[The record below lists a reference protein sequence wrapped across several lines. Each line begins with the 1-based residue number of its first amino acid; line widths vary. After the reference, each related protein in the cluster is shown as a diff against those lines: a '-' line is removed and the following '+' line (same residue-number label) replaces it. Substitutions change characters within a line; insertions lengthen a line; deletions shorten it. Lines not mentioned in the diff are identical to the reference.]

1 MDWLNRAVVA
11 IRPKGPTDNRT
22 AAFDSFERTYSRRV
36 VDLAMRVAE
45 TMLTVGASVDSGTVT
60 ALQIV
65 KAYGVTPVHVDV
77 TYTSITVSYHRDIDE
92 DPLTLSRVL
101 RARTT
106 DYTRLQRL
114 EELIEQINAGLD
126 VDEAR
131 RRYIEI
137 TSAPHP
143 YRRAFV
149 TIANG
154 VLGAGAS
161 LLLGGSWFISVLAL
175 CTGALVVIVQHE
187 LSRRLL
193 PAFFIQ
199 AVGAFVAT
207 MIAMAAITLS
217 QHVDWVGEVRPSI
230 IVSAAIV
237 MLFAGMAVVGAAQDA
252 IDGFYLTAGARI
264 FEVVLLT
271 LGIVFGIAV
280 GLTLASAIGYGF
292 ALPTGPPPI
301 PHAGQ
306 QLLGAALIAVGYTL
320 SAYGRGRTLLLGTGI
335 ALIAYLAYLTMRWV
349 GLEIA
354 PSCAVGALTASFLSI
369 LVARNLHV
377 PSLALTTAGIVP
389 FVPGSAVFRGLQELY
404 GADGDVTRMISG
416 ATTLSGAIGVGL
428 AIAAGVSLGAYFGR
442 PTRNTI
448 ANAARRLRG
457 PA

>member
-11 IRPKGPTDNRT
+11 IRPKGPADNST
-22 AAFDSFERTYSRRV
+22 GAFDSFERTYSRRV

-65 KAYGVTPVHVDV
+65 KAYGVTPVHVDI

-114 EELIEQINAGLD
+114 EELTEQIDAGLD

-131 RRYIEI
+131 RRYNEI

-143 YRRAFV
+143 YRRAIV
-149 TIANG
+149 TVANG
-154 VLGAGAS
+154 ILGAGAS
-161 LLLGGSWFISVLAL
+161 LLLGGSWFIAVLAL
-175 CTGALVVIVQHE
+175 CTGAMVVIVQHE

-199 AVGAFVAT
+199 TVGAFVAT
-207 MIAMAAITLS
+207 MVAMAAITLS
-217 QHVDWVGEVRPSI
+217 RNVDWIGEVRPSI

-280 GLTLASAIGYGF
+280 GLTVASAIGYGF
-292 ALPTGPPPI
+292 ELPTGPPPI

-320 SAYGRGRTLLLGTGI
+320 SAYGGGRTLLLGTGI
-335 ALIAYLAYLTMRWV
+335 ALIAYLAFLTMRWF

-389 FVPGSAVFRGLQELY
+389 FVPGSAVFRGLQQLY
-404 GADGDVTRMISG
+404 GADGDVTRMING

-448 ANAARRLRG
+448 ATAVRRLRG